1 MGKIL
6 IIENNTSEAPS
17 LASRLNREL
26 KDPRPVDI
34 FYPDFQKKDDL
45 GFSAIAFDEYDV
57 VLLDLELGSTAPKPP
72 GDKFGRDV
80 VLRYLRTH
88 ARWIPVI
95 LLSAYL
101 GSDDNVAE
109 CSTYGFDGL
118 LSKEFFGSN
127 NFYAAWPKIDRQANL
142 CRVASLTGRDVFQ
155 LRDELE
161 GQSPPPWGETLKQQI
176 KSIGEDT
183 LLELLRLAGLAARE
197 VPPLEHIEQGYSG
210 SLVFRARCERG
221 GRVANWLVKVSQ
233 EPAKLDREISR
244 HRIVFLDGVTRRV
257 TVPPLWWAPIV
268 AGSTGLIAYEFERD
282 SKSLL
287 EFIQD
292 NSLKEGLE
300 VVQPALAEL
309 YGEIRTTPITPLVE
323 LTQHFGKLD
332 VIKGIPQESVVFAFA
347 NHLPNDDLDQ
357 PLTLRYGRHHG
368 DLHAR
373 NVLISDLGPAII
385 DFAHYVS
392 YDGKEPGH
400 GIPLLDLAKLSVDLW
415 VNECFSDTEE
425 LLSGKALE
433 SRDLHP
439 IIDLFIRDKSDGP
452 NPEEVKFF
460 GMAVQCHF
468 AKYLSYPELPD
479 DVRVRIREGF
489 ESYSS

>member
-6 IIENNTSEAPS
+6 IIENNTHDAKDIEY
-17 LASRLNREL
+17 RLREVIR
-26 KDPRPVDI
+26 DPREARK
-34 FYPDFQKKDDL
+34 FFPDLSEDDL
-45 GFSAIAFDEYDV
+45 GFSRIALEEYDLI
-57 VLLDLELGSTAPKPP
+57 LLDLELGSTSPKPP
-72 GDKFGRDV
+72 GDPYGRDV
-80 VLRYLRTH
+80 VLAYLRNH

-95 LLSAYL
+95 LLSTYL
-101 GSDDNVAE
+101 GSDDNVTE
-109 CSTYGFDGL
+109 SSTYGFDGL
-118 LSKEFFGSN
+118 LSKEYFRSKRFGSV
-127 NFYAAWPKIDRQANL
+127 WPTIDRQAKL

-155 LRDELE
+155 LQDALKS
-161 GQSPPPWGETLKQQI
+161 QFPLPWGETLRQQI
-176 KSIGEDT
+176 ESIGEDT
-183 LLELLRLAGLAARE
+183 LLELLRLAGLAGRE
-197 VPPLEHIEQGYSG
+197 VTLEHIEQGYSG

-244 HRIVFLDGVTRRV
+244 HRVVFLDGVTRRV

-268 AGSTGLIAYEFERD
+268 ADSTGLIAYEFERD

-287 EFIQD
+287 EFIQG

-300 VVQPALAEL
+300 VVRPALAEL
-309 YGEIRTTPITPLVE
+309 YGEIRTMPITPLTE

-332 VIKGIPQESVVFAFA
+332 VIEDIPKESVVFAFA
-347 NHLPNDDLDQ
+347 KHLPNDDLDQ

-392 YDGKEPGH
+392 YDDKEPGH

-415 VNECFSDTEE
+415 VNKCFSRTKE
-425 LLSGKALE
+425 LLSGEALG
-433 SRDLHP
+433 SRELHP
-439 IIDLFIRDKSDGP
+439 IIGLFIKDSSGVPKL
-452 NPEEVKFF
+452 EEVRFF

-468 AKYLSYPELPD
+468 AKYLLYPNLPNNVRTRIKKGLKSYCT
-479 DVRVRIREGF
+479 
-489 ESYSS
+489 

>member
-6 IIENNTSEAPS
+6 VIENNSTDAK
-17 LASRLNREL
+17 AFVYRLNKVIHDL
-26 KDPRPVDI
+26 RPVDI
-34 FYPDFQKKDDL
+34 FYPEFQEDDL

-57 VLLDLELGSTAPKPP
+57 ALLDLELGSTAPNPP
-72 GDKFGRDV
+72 NDTLGRDV
-80 VLRYLRTH
+80 VLRYLRIH

-95 LLSAYL
+95 LLSAFL
-101 GSDDNVAE
+101 GTDKTVTE
-109 CSTYGFDGL
+109 CSTYGFDAL
-118 LSKEFFGSN
+118 LSKDLFGSS
-127 NFYAAWPKIDRQANL
+127 NFIAMWPTIDRQAKL

-155 LRDELE
+155 LQDALKS
-161 GQSPPPWGETLKQQI
+161 QSPLPWGETLRQQI

-183 LLELLRLAGLAARE
+183 LLELLRLAGLAGRE
-197 VPPLEHIEQGYSG
+197 VTLEHIEQGYSG

-244 HRIVFLDGVTRRV
+244 HRVVFLDGVTRRV

-268 AGSTGLIAYEFERD
+268 ADSTGLIAYEFERD

-300 VVQPALAEL
+300 VVRPALAEL
-309 YGEIRTTPITPLVE
+309 YGEIRTMPITPLTE

-332 VIKGIPQESVVFAFA
+332 VIKGIPKESVVFAFA
-347 NHLPNDDLDQ
+347 KHLPNDDLDQ

-392 YDGKEPGH
+392 YDDKEPGH

-415 VNECFSDTEE
+415 VNGCFSETEE
-425 LLSGKALE
+425 LLSGEALK
-433 SRDLHP
+433 SRDLQP
-439 IIDLFIRDKSDGP
+439 IIDLFIRDKSNGP
-452 NPEEVKFF
+452 NHEEVKFF

-468 AKYLSYPELPD
+468 AKYLSYAELPR
-479 DVRVRIREGF
+479 DVGMRIREGF